1 LRWSQAFIPTLRDDP
16 ADAEAQSHKLL
27 VRGGYIRQLA
37 TGMYVLL
44 PLAHRTCQKIIH
56 IIRQEMEMIGGQE
69 FMMPALHPKDVW
81 EKSGRWET
89 MGSEMFRLRDRKDAD
104 LCLGMTHE
112 EIFTHVG
119 VELKSYK
126 QLPQIWFQIQTK
138 FRDEARPKSGILR
151 VREFRMKDA
160 YSFDLDQAGLDHA
173 FDQHHAAYRQIFKRC
188 GLDPIAVE
196 ASSGAMGGGDSIEF
210 MVGSDA
216 GEDLIATCGK
226 CGYAA
231 NLEKAT
237 SELAPVENNE
247 ALAASEKFATPGV
260 GTIEEVAA
268 FEGGAPAEH
277 QIKTLVYIFDSR
289 LVLILMR
296 GDHALSEQKLLD
308 GVEVSELR
316 PALEEEIQEVLGAK
330 PGSLGPLS
338 LQLPSEVD
346 GKKILILADPA
357 LDGRVGMVC
366 GANEDGYHYRG
377 VDVARDVAV
386 DHWLDMREVQAGE
399 GCPYCQTALGVC
411 KTIEIGHIF
420 KLGTRY
426 SESMGLNVLN
436 KNGKAQPAIM
446 GSYGIGVERLMASV
460 VETSNDDKGICW
472 PVAVAPYEVVVCVL
486 KAKDVDVLE
495 TGERIYD
502 ALVAAGID
510 VILDDRL
517 DNPGV
522 KFKDADLIGIPYQIV
537 VGPRSLKEGK
547 VEIVRRRDGD
557 KREVAIEHAAE
568 EVAEEVVS
576 ERKRRA

>member
-1 LRWSQAFIPTLRDDP
+1 VRWSQAFIPTLRDDP

-27 VRGGYIRQLA
+27 VRGGFIRQLA

-56 IIRQEMEMIGGQE
+56 IVRQEMEGIGGQE
-69 FMMPALHPKDVW
+69 FMMPALHPKEIW

-89 MGSEMFRLRDRKDAD
+89 MGAEMFRLRDRKEAD

-151 VREFRMKDA
+151 TREFRMKDA
-160 YSFDLDQAGLDHA
+160 YSFDIDQAGLDHA

-188 GLDPIAVE
+188 GLDPMAVE
-196 ASSGAMGGGDSIEF
+196 ASAGAMGGGDSIEF
-210 MVGSDA
+210 MVPSDA
-216 GEDLIATCGK
+216 GEDLIATCEK

-237 SELAPVENNE
+237 SELPNLENAA
-247 ALAASEKFATPGV
+247 ALDAAEKFATPGV

-268 FEGGAPAEH
+268 FDGGAAAEH
-277 QIKTLVYIFDSR
+277 QIKTLVYMFDER
-289 LVLILMR
+289 LVLILLR
-296 GDHALSEQKLLD
+296 GDHALSEQKLVD
-308 GVEVSELR
+308 GVEVSEFR
-316 PALEEEIQEVLGAK
+316 PAAEEEIRKVLGAK
-330 PGSLGPLS
+330 PGSLGPLRA
-338 LQLPSEVD
+338 QLPEEVD
-346 GKKILILADPA
+346 GKKVLILADPA
-357 LDGRVGMVC
+357 LEGRVGMVC
-366 GANEDGYHYRG
+366 GANDDGHHYRG
-377 VDVARDVAV
+377 VDLARDVAV
-386 DHWLDMREVQAGE
+386 DHWLDMREVRTGE
-399 GCPYCQTALGVC
+399 GCPLCSTPLAVC

-426 SESMGLNVLN
+426 SESMGLKVLD
-436 KNGKAQPAIM
+436 KNGKAQNVIM
-446 GSYGIGVERLMASV
+446 GSYGIGMERLMASV
-460 VETSNDDKGICW
+460 VETSCDDKGISW
-472 PVAVAPYEVVVCVL
+472 PVSVAPYEVVICVV
-486 KAKDVDVLE
+486 KAKDIEVLE
-495 TGERIYD
+495 AGERIYD
-502 ALVAAGID
+502 ALIAAGID

-522 KFKDADLIGIPYQIV
+522 KFKDAELVGIPYRIV

-568 EVAEEVVS
+568 EVGEEVVS

>member
-1 LRWSQAFIPTLRDDP
+1 
-16 ADAEAQSHKLL
+16 
-27 VRGGYIRQLA
+27 V
-37 TGMYVLL
+37 
-44 PLAHRTCQKIIH
+44 
-56 IIRQEMEMIGGQE
+56 
-69 FMMPALHPKDVW
+69 
-81 EKSGRWET
+81 
-89 MGSEMFRLRDRKDAD
+89 
-104 LCLGMTHE
+104 
-112 EIFTHVG
+112 
-119 VELKSYK
+119 
-126 QLPQIWFQIQTK
+126 
-138 FRDEARPKSGILR
+138 
-151 VREFRMKDA
+151 
-160 YSFDLDQAGLDHA
+160 
-173 FDQHHAAYRQIFKRC
+173 
-188 GLDPIAVE
+188 
-196 ASSGAMGGGDSIEF
+196 
-210 MVGSDA
+210 
-216 GEDLIATCGK
+216 
-226 CGYAA
+226 
-231 NLEKAT
+231 
-237 SELAPVENNE
+237 
-247 ALAASEKFATPGV
+247 
-260 GTIEEVAA
+260 

>member
-1 LRWSQAFIPTLRDDP
+1 MRWSQAFVPTLRDDP
-16 ADAEAQSHKLL
+16 ADAEAWSHKLL
-27 VRGGYIRQLA
+27 VRGGFIRQLA
-37 TGMYVLL
+37 TGIYVLL

-56 IIRQEMEMIGGQE
+56 TIRQEMELIGGQE
-69 FMMPALHPKDVW
+69 FMMPALHPKEIW

-89 MGSEMFRLRDRKDAD
+89 MGSEMFRLRDRKEAD

-112 EIFTHVG
+112 EIFTHIG
-119 VELKSYK
+119 GELKSYK

-173 FDQHHAAYRQIFKRC
+173 FDQHHKAYRQIFKRC
-188 GLDPIAVE
+188 GLDPMAVE

-210 MVGSDA
+210 MVPSDA
-216 GEDLIATCGK
+216 GEDLVASCGK

-237 SELAPVENNE
+237 SELTPVENRD
-247 ALAASEKFATPGV
+247 ALDTPEKFATPGV

-268 FEGGAPAEH
+268 FKGGAPAGH
-277 QIKTLVYIFDSR
+277 QIKTLVYVFDGR

-296 GDHALSEQKLLD
+296 GDHGLSEQKLLD
-308 GVEVSELR
+308 SVEVGELH
-316 PALEEEIQEVLGAK
+316 PASEEEMQEVLGAT
-330 PGSLGPLS
+330 PGSLGPLTS
-338 LQLPSEVD
+338 QLPAEVD
-346 GKKILILADPA
+346 GKKMLILADPA
-357 LDGRVGMVC
+357 LEGRVGMVC

-377 VDVARDVAV
+377 VDIARDVAV
-386 DHWLDMREVQAGE
+386 DHWLDMREVQSGE
-399 GCPYCQTALGVC
+399 GCPYCATPLAVC

-426 SESMGLNVLN
+426 SKSMGMDVLDQ
-436 KNGKAQPAIM
+436 NGKAQNVIM

-460 VETSNDDKGICW
+460 VETSHDEKGIIW
-472 PVAVAPYEVVVCVL
+472 PVAIAPYEVVICVL
-486 KAKDVDVLE
+486 KAKDVEVLE
-495 TGERIYD
+495 AGERIYD

-522 KFKDADLIGIPYQIV
+522 KFKDAELIGIPYQIV
-537 VGPRSLKEGK
+537 VGPRSLKEGQ

-568 EVAEEVVS
+568 EVGEEVVS